1 MLGTERKKTILIID
15 DTKPIRML
23 LYVKLKNEF
32 NCLLAGS
39 GSDAMQIAEEEKDNI
54 DIIICDYEMPVMNG
68 FETLNAIRLFTKK
81 APVIMLSGSLN
92 EGRIKELMSLG
103 VRQFLAKPVNFP
115 RLYKEINTIVKEQDA
130 D

>member
-1 MLGTERKKTILIID
+1 MPEEQKKTILVID

-23 LYVKLKNEF
+23 LYVKLKKEF

-39 GSDAMQIAEEEKDNI
+39 GMDAIQIAEEEKDDI
-54 DIIICDYEMPVMNG
+54 DIIICDYEMPLMNG
-68 FETLNAIRLFTKK
+68 YETLNTIRLFVKE

-92 EGRIKELMSLG
+92 PERIKELMSLG

-115 RLYKEINTIVKEQDA
+115 RLYKEINNILKED
-130 D
+130 DVD